1 MAKAINKAKYID
13 ILRII
18 YKYSNFDINK
28 AEILVK
34 YTSHQ
39 MMMHKIDPIYIDK
52 LQYDTRI
59 NTKDINEMDYAK
71 VLKQLHKTYKHF
83 EVIEIKTIIYDSLA
97 SGYYI

>member
-59 NTKDINEMDYAK
+59 ALKDEYNYEI
-71 VLKQLHKTYKHF
+71 VLRQLHKIYTHF
-83 EVIEIKTIIYDSLA
+83 EVIEIKTTVFDVLS
-97 SGYYI
+97 SGYYY